1 MMDGTADI
9 DLSMMTLKS
18 EKKKDEMFTIV
29 VAESVTT
36 WYSVRRILKY
46 WSVLFSAIWWKEV
59 FFFRL

>member
-46 WSVLFSAIWWKEV
+46 WSVLFSAIW
-59 FFFRL
+59 